1 MLKKIV
7 STLLLFI
14 GISFAADTTWCM
26 NFGNKQLGYVNWHDS
41 VQVCPF
47 PNPCRYEYLYY
58 GRLIMK
64 SPTETVSIVF
74 NNDNPKIGFGI
85 SCYALAFEYPSTIWF
100 RGPSMDYILFDLSLN
115 IIDTLPDSE
124 ENVLKF
130 IELKNT
136 SIIITNKNIK
146 KQIYKSTNI
155 YYDLRGRVI
164 NNKIKKYQIKIK

>member
-1 MLKKIV
+1 
-7 STLLLFI
+7 
-14 GISFAADTTWCM
+14 
-26 NFGNKQLGYVNWHDS
+26 
-41 VQVCPF
+41 
-47 PNPCRYEYLYY
+47 
-58 GRLIMK
+58 MK

-74 NNDNPKIGFGI
+74 NNDNPKFGFGI

-100 RGPSMDYILFDLSLN
+100 RGPSTDYILFDLSLN

-164 NNKIKKYQIKIK
+164 NNRIKKYQIKIK